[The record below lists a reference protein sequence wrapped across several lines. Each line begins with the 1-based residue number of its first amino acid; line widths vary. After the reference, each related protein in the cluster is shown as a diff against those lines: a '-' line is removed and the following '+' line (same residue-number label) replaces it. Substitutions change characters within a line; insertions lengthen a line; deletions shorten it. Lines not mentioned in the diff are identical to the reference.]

1 MSELLEQ
8 ALHTSYP
15 PVHLAFAIQQHVAP
29 RVIKLQNFIGR
40 PIEVYNS
47 IIAGCLQSVPMTRV
61 YLQKGI
67 EKVVAEDNAV
77 SDINRETAN
86 LSKSRECELVEVTSK
101 REMAKTQL
109 YVDDC
114 AQSSRDKCGGIVHN
128 RLGNS
133 FYVFH
138 KMNKKLK
145 LVLSEKG
152 VIVANCHNLALRLQK
167 ELLKLHGIKYKIKKS
182 TRDLGISHTAGTCKP
197 NQLLLERLH
206 GKEMRISKIGRI
218 SRMHRNGR
226 NLYKGS
232 GFSATTWGHQVCGLS
247 SSDMELVER
256 HAAKSTGIQPAGRCR
271 YTANCLAYGEYGHPK
286 ARIIRETFTTFF
298 QLRSEMLVNK
308 QEEDLRIGW
317 QEAAT
322 RHSKNGSA
330 SIRGPLGVV
339 IDWLK

>member
-1 MSELLEQ
+1 MQTLAMPHQLNISINACLGKKEGLRTITLTSVLYAVWNRAQNNVRNWELENMKDFDTCKPGSSALLAALGRALQAEIAEMRNQKIGTFFHDYQKFFDSLDVSELLEQ

-61 YLQKGI
+61 YLQQGI
-67 EKVVAEDNAV
+67 EKVVSEENAV
-77 SDINRETAN
+77 SEVNIAN
-86 LSKSRECELVEVTSK
+86 LSQSRECELVGVTCD
-101 REMAKTQL
+101 REMARTQL

-133 FYVFH
+133 FYIFH

-145 LVLSEKG
+145 LTLSEKG
-152 VIVANCHNLALRLQK
+152 VIVANCPKLAKRLQT
-167 ELLKLHGIKYKIKKS
+167 ELLQLHGIKYNIKKS

-206 GKEMRISKIGRI
+206 GKEIRISKIGRI

-232 GFSATTWGHQVCGLS
+232 
-247 SSDMELVER
+247 
-256 HAAKSTGIQPAGRCR
+256 
-271 YTANCLAYGEYGHPK
+271 
-286 ARIIRETFTTFF
+286 
-298 QLRSEMLVNK
+298 
-308 QEEDLRIGW
+308 
-317 QEAAT
+317 
-322 RHSKNGSA
+322 
-330 SIRGPLGVV
+330 
-339 IDWLK
+339 